1 MTAITDRPQ
10 PDILKEQ
17 FIPDHLFLYVAK
29 GNVSFFDGNNSYTY
43 RSGDCCIARRNHLVK
58 FILNSATED
67 FEPLMFC
74 FDEEFLRQFQQ
85 KHQKKAADFL
95 SDRAIIE
102 VDKTELIYSFIQSIK
117 PYYKGVMELDAA
129 FEDVKYE
136 ELLIILLR
144 SQPELAGI
152 FFNFDT
158 PQKINL
164 EAYMNRNFR
173 FNVSLERFA
182 LLTGRSLS
190 AFKRDFKSIFK
201 DNPSRWLVRKR
212 LQEAYFLM
220 QNQGRK
226 PSDLYLELG
235 FESLSHFSV
244 AFKKEFGTVPSS
256 LKIDN
261 SSYLVTLLN
270 DNC

>member
-1 MTAITDRPQ
+1 MRGITNHVK

-29 GNVSFFDGNNSYTY
+29 GNVSFFDGRQSYTY
-43 RSGDCCIARRNHLVK
+43 RSGDCCIARRNHLIK
-58 FILNSATED
+58 FILNSTTED
-67 FEPLMFC
+67 FEPVMFC
-74 FDEEFLRQFQQ
+74 FDEEFLRRFQQ
-85 KHQKKAADFL
+85 KRQNNAADLL
-95 SDRAIIE
+95 SGRAIID
-102 VDKTELIYSFIQSIK
+102 VAKSELIDSFIRSVK
-117 PYYKGVMELDAA
+117 PYYSGVMELDAD

-144 SQPELAGI
+144 LQPELGGI

-190 AFKRDFKSIFK
+190 AFKRDFKAVFNDS
-201 DNPSRWLVRKR
+201 PSRWLVRKR
-212 LQEAYFLM
+212 LQEAYFLVK
-220 QNQGRK
+220 NQGRK
-226 PSDLYLELG
+226 PSDIYLELG

-244 AFKKEFGTVPSS
+244 AFKKEFGIVPTS
-256 LKIDN
+256 LRMNNRD
-261 SSYLVTLLN
+261 
-270 DNC
+270 

>member
-1 MTAITDRPQ
+1 MSAITNEVK

-29 GNVSFFDGNNSYTY
+29 GKVSFFDGNEIYTY
-43 RSGDCCIARRNHLVK
+43 RSGDYCIARRNHLVK
-58 FILNSATED
+58 FMLNSTTED
-67 FEPLMFC
+67 FEPIVFC
-74 FDEEFLRQFQQ
+74 FDEQFLRQFQQ
-85 KHQKKAADFL
+85 KHQNNFAVFL
-95 SDRAIIE
+95 SERAIIE
-102 VDKTELIYSFIQSIK
+102 VAKTELIDSFIRSIK
-117 PYYKGVMELDAA
+117 PYYRGIMKLDAA
-129 FEDVKYE
+129 FEDIKYE

-173 FNVSLERFA
+173 FNVSMERFA

-190 AFKRDFKSIFK
+190 AFKRDFKSLFK
-201 DNPSRWLVRKR
+201 DTPGRWLVRKR
-212 LQEAYFLM
+212 LQEAYFLL

-226 PSDLYLELG
+226 PSDIYLELG

-244 AFKKEFGTVPSS
+244 AFKKEFGIVPTS
-256 LKIDN
+256 LKMN
-261 SSYLVTLLN
+261 NN
-270 DNC
+270 D

>member
-1 MTAITDRPQ
+1 MRAINQ
-10 PDILKEQ
+10 VEHNVLKEQ

-29 GNVSFFDGNNSYTY
+29 GKVSFFDGNEIYTY
-43 RSGDCCIARRNHLVK
+43 EPGDCCIARRNHLVK
-58 FILNSATED
+58 FILSSTTED
-67 FEPLMFC
+67 FEPILFC

-85 KHQKKAADFL
+85 KHQSKAVNFL
-95 SDRAIIE
+95 SERAIIK
-102 VDKTELIYSFIQSIK
+102 VAKNELIESFIQSIK

-129 FEDVKYE
+129 FEDIKYE

-144 SQPELAGI
+144 LQPELTGI

-190 AFKRDFKSIFK
+190 AFKRDFKSVFK
-201 DNPSRWLVRKR
+201 DSPSRWLVRRR
-212 LQEAYFLM
+212 LQEAHILV
-220 QNQGRK
+220 QNQGSR
-226 PSDLYLELG
+226 PSDIYLELG
-235 FESLSHFSV
+235 FESLSHFSA
-244 AFKKEFGTVPSS
+244 AFKKEFGIAPTS
-256 LKIDN
+256 LLTHK
-261 SSYLVTLLN
+261 
-270 DNC
+270 

>member
-1 MTAITDRPQ
+1 MRVITNPTQTDL
-10 PDILKEQ
+10 LKEQ

-29 GNVSFFDGNNSYTY
+29 GSVSFFDGNEIYTY
-43 RSGDCCIARRNHLVK
+43 GPEDSCIARKNHLVK
-58 FILNSATED
+58 FVLNSTTED
-67 FEPLMFC
+67 FEPVLFC
-74 FDEEFLRQFQQ
+74 FDEEFLHQFQQ
-85 KHQKKAADFL
+85 KHQNKSNSF
-95 SDRAIIE
+95 SSERAIIE
-102 VDKTELIYSFIQSIK
+102 VTESELIHSFIRSIK
-117 PYYKGVMELDAA
+117 PYYRGVMELDTA

-144 SQPELAGI
+144 MKPDLAGI

-190 AFKRDFKSIFK
+190 AFKRDFKMVFK
-201 DNPSRWLVRKR
+201 DSPSRWLMRKR
-212 LQEAYFLM
+212 LQEAYLLM

-226 PSDLYLELG
+226 PSDIYIDLG

-244 AFKKEFGTVPSS
+244 AFKKEFGEAPTS
-256 LKIDN
+256 L
-261 SSYLVTLLN
+261 LTHR
-270 DNC
+270 

>member
-1 MTAITDRPQ
+1 MRAITNHIK

-29 GNVSFFDGNNSYTY
+29 GSVSFFDSNEIYTY

-67 FEPLMFC
+67 FEPILFC

-85 KHQKKAADFL
+85 KHQNNAANFL
-95 SDRAIIE
+95 SERAIIE
-102 VDKTELIYSFIQSIK
+102 VAKTELIYSFILSIK
-117 PYYKGVMELDAA
+117 PYYAGVMELDAA

-190 AFKRDFKSIFK
+190 AFKRDFKSVFK
-201 DNPSRWLVRKR
+201 DSPSRWLVRKR
-212 LQEAYFLM
+212 LQEAYFLV

-226 PSDLYLELG
+226 PSDIYLELG

-244 AFKKEFGTVPSS
+244 AFKKEFGIVSTS
-256 LKIDN
+256 LKMN
-261 SSYLVTLLN
+261 N
-270 DNC
+270 RN

>member
-1 MTAITDRPQ
+1 MRAITNSTHNN
-10 PDILKEQ
+10 ILKEQ
-17 FIPDHLFLYVAK
+17 FIPDQLFLYVAK
-29 GNVSFFDGNNSYTY
+29 GSVSFFDGNEMYTY

-58 FILNSATED
+58 FVLNSTTED
-67 FEPLMFC
+67 FEPVLFC
-74 FDEEFLRQFQQ
+74 FDEEFLHQFEQ
-85 KHQKKAADFL
+85 KHQNKSNSF
-95 SDRAIIE
+95 SSERAIIN
-102 VDKTELIYSFIQSIK
+102 VAKNDLIDSFIQSIK
-117 PYYKGVMELDAA
+117 PYYRGVIELDAD

-144 SQPELAGI
+144 LQPDLAGI
-152 FFNFDT
+152 FFDFDT

-190 AFKRDFKSIFK
+190 AFKRDFKMVFNDS
-201 DNPSRWLVRKR
+201 PSRWLVHKR
-212 LQEAYFLM
+212 LQEAYLLM

-226 PSDLYLELG
+226 PSDIYLDLG

-244 AFKKEFGTVPSS
+244 AFKKKFGKAPTS
-256 LKIDN
+256 L
-261 SSYLVTLLN
+261 LTHR
-270 DNC
+270 

>member
-1 MTAITDRPQ
+1 MRAINQAERN
-10 PDILKEQ
+10 ILREQ
-17 FIPDHLFLYVAK
+17 FIPDHLFLYVSK
-29 GNVSFFDGNNSYTY
+29 GQVSFFDGNEMYTY
-43 RSGDCCIARRNHLVK
+43 GPGDSCIARRNHMVK
-58 FILNSATED
+58 FILNSTTED
-67 FEPLMFC
+67 FEPILFC

-85 KHQKKAADFL
+85 KYQNKAVNFL
-95 SDRAIIE
+95 SERAIIK
-102 VDKTELIYSFIQSIK
+102 VAKSELIESFIQSIK

-129 FEDVKYE
+129 FEDIKYE
-136 ELLIILLR
+136 ELMIILLR

-190 AFKRDFKSIFK
+190 AFKRDFSSVFK
-201 DNPSRWLVRKR
+201 ESPSRWLVRRR
-212 LQEAYFLM
+212 LQEAHILV

-226 PSDLYLELG
+226 PSEIYLELG

-244 AFKKEFGTVPSS
+244 AFKKEFGIAPTS
-256 LKIDN
+256 L
-261 SSYLVTLLN
+261 LTHR
-270 DNC
+270 